1 MSNNLNELLTI
12 PPNVYKCFTKISR
25 LFEVCNYN
33 MTNLTMTSSKLTKGF
48 FFALILIL
56 TTNITLFAQ
65 QANFEAAERFT
76 GDKMEKLIG
85 NTAVFPRWIEDTNN
99 FWYEF
104 EDPNGKNW
112 YFVNGERASQR
123 LLFDQEDM
131 ASQLTMIFER
141 PFNSKDLDLNDF
153 EYDTDK
159 ERFTFHVDSIEFTY
173 NLNGNDLI
181 KGDSLKDEK
190 DENWA
195 TYSPDSTWIAFA
207 KNHNLYVMRSDDQD
221 STEIQLSEDGERW
234 FSYQADEG
242 DTTSNERLRTN
253 ARFFD
258 DETKLY
264 VTRTDMREVD
274 ELWVINS
281 LGDRPELET
290 YKYSMPGEEEIGI
303 DHVEVFDIDS
313 RERVSMD
320 TDKWEDQDL
329 RANYGGHQT
338 GDYRANSSDKLYIYR
353 ENRPSDKVDILIAD
367 TETGETEVL
376 LSETSKP
383 YFNWSFQYFGIMN
396 DGEEYLWWSERTG
409 WGQLYRYDSEGNLKN
424 QITDGDF
431 VVGDVVKVDTA
442 GKKIFFEGF
451 GRDGDNPYHS
461 NLYSVRFDGSDFTHL
476 TPENA
481 NHWISE
487 SEEDNYFVDNI
498 SRVDEPTRSVLR
510 DENGRIR
517 LTLQEVDM
525 SKAEQIGWEAPEEFK
540 IKAADGVTDIHGVMW
555 KPFDFD
561 STKSYPIISYVYPGP
576 QTEPFP
582 TSFSLQGYT
591 GRNQALAQLGFV
603 VVAFGNRGGSP
614 VRSRY
619 YHTYGYDNL
628 RDYPLA
634 DNKYGIEQLAARH
647 PFINVDKVGIFGHSG
662 GGFMSTAALLSYPDF
677 YSAAVSSAGNH
688 DNNVYNTWWGET
700 HHGVTE
706 VKKIVKEMNEDS
718 VEVEKEVIT
727 FESEI
732 KTNASLAE
740 NLKGHLLLV
749 HGDMDS
755 NVHPANTIRL
765 VDALVKA
772 GKRFD
777 LMILPGRRHGFG
789 PYQPYFERQKWYYFA
804 EHLLGDYRT
813 NVNFN
818 LPED

>member
-1 MSNNLNELLTI
+1 MNKATFLKGVALTLSI
-12 PPNVYKCFTKISR
+12 FIMGNWHAV
-25 LFEVCNYN
+25 
-33 MTNLTMTSSKLTKGF
+33 
-48 FFALILIL
+48 
-56 TTNITLFAQ
+56 AQ

-85 NTAVFPRWIEDTNN
+85 NTSVYPRWIDGTNN
-99 FWYEF
+99 FWYTF
-104 EDPNGKNW
+104 ENAEGKNW
-112 YFVNGERASQR
+112 YFVNAERPNQR
-123 LLFDQEDM
+123 LLFDQEEM
-131 ASQLTMIFER
+131 ASQLTEIFER
-141 PFNSKDLDLNDF
+141 PFNALDLDLKDF

-173 NLNGNDLI
+173 NVNGNELI
-181 KGDSLKDEK
+181 KGDSLEK
-190 DENWA
+190 EERENWA
-195 TYSPDSTWIAFA
+195 TYSPDSTYIAFA
-207 KNHNLYVMRSDDQD
+207 KNHNLYIMRSDDPD
-221 STEIQLSEDGERW
+221 STEIQLTEDGERW
-234 FSYQADEG
+234 FSYQADHS
-242 DTTSNERLRTN
+242 DTTSNERLRSR

-258 DETKLY
+258 DEQKIW
-264 VTRTDMREVD
+264 VSRNDARKVD

-281 LGDRPELET
+281 LGERPSLET
-290 YKYSMPGEEEIGI
+290 YKYGMPGEEEIGI
-303 DHVEVFDIDS
+303 DHIEVFDIAS
-313 RERVSMD
+313 RERVRMD

-329 RANYGGHQT
+329 RANYGNHQT
-338 GDYRANSSDKLYIYR
+338 GDYRPNSSDKLYIYR

-376 LSETSKP
+376 LSETSEP
-383 YFNWSFQYFGIMN
+383 YFNWSYQYLGIMN

-409 WGQLYRYDSEGNLKN
+409 WGQLYRYDSEGNLMN
-424 QITDGDF
+424 QITSGNF
-431 VVGDVVKVDTA
+431 VVGDVVKVDTSA
-442 GKKIFFEGF
+442 QRIFFEGY
-451 GRDGDNPYHS
+451 GRDGDHPYNAH
-461 NLYSVRFDGSDFTHL
+461 LYSVKFDGSDFKHL

-481 NHWISE
+481 NHSISE
-487 SEEDNYFVDNI
+487 SDEGNYFVDNY
-498 SRVDEPTRSVLR
+498 SRVDEPTRTVLR
-510 DENGRIR
+510 DENGRIT

-525 SKAEQIGWEAPEEFK
+525 SAAEQIGWQAPEEFK
-540 IKAADGVTDIHGVMW
+540 VKAADGATDIYGVMW

-561 STKSYPIISYVYPGP
+561 STKSYPIVSYVYPGP

-582 TSFSLQGYT
+582 TSFSVTGMT
-591 GRNQALAQLGFV
+591 GRNQALSQLGFV

-614 VRSRY
+614 MRSRY

-647 PFINVDKVGIFGHSG
+647 SFINQNKVGIFGHSG
-662 GGFMSTAALLSYPDF
+662 GGFMSTAALLTYPDF
-677 YSAAVSSAGNH
+677 YTAAVSSAGNH
-688 DNNVYNTWWGET
+688 DNNIYNTWWGET

-706 VKKIVKEMNEDS
+706 IKKTVKEMNEDS

-732 KTNASLAE
+732 KTNAELAE

-749 HGDMDS
+749 HGDMDN
-755 NVHPANTIRL
+755 NVHPANTLRL

-804 EHLLGDYRT
+804 QHLLGDYRT
-813 NVNFN
+813 NVDFN
-818 LPED
+818 LPEDE

>member
-1 MSNNLNELLTI
+1 MNTTTALKGVILT
-12 PPNVYKCFTKISR
+12 FS
-25 LFEVCNYN
+25 LFI
-33 MTNLTMTSSKLTKGF
+33 TSSF
-48 FFALILIL
+48 HSV
-56 TTNITLFAQ
+56 AQ

-85 NTAVFPRWIEDTNN
+85 DTSVDPEWIEDTNN
-99 FWYEF
+99 FWYTYEN
-104 EDPNGKNW
+104 DAGKNW
-112 YFVNGERASQR
+112 YFVNAERPNQR
-123 LLFDQEDM
+123 LLFDQEEM
-131 ASQLTMIFER
+131 AAQLTEIFER
-141 PFNSKDLDLNDF
+141 PFNALDLDLKDF

-159 ERFTFHVDSIEFTY
+159 ERFTFHVDSIKFTY
-173 NLNGNDLI
+173 NVNGNDLI
-181 KGDSLKDEK
+181 KGDSLDKEERKD
-190 DENWA
+190 WA
-195 TYSPDSTWIAFA
+195 TYSPDSTYIAFA
-207 KNHNLYVMRSDDQD
+207 KDHNLFIMRSDDSD
-221 STEIQLSEDGERW
+221 STEIQLTEDGERW
-234 FSYQADEG
+234 FSYQADHG
-242 DTTSNERLRTN
+242 DTTSNKRLRSR

-258 DETKLY
+258 DEQKIW
-264 VTRTDMREVD
+264 VSRNDARKVD
-274 ELWVINS
+274 ELWVIDALS
-281 LGDRPELET
+281 ERPSLET
-290 YKYSMPGEEEIGI
+290 YKYGMPGEDEIGI
-303 DHVEVFDIDS
+303 DHIEVIDITS
-313 RERVSMD
+313 RERVRMD

-329 RANYGGHQT
+329 SANYGNHQT
-338 GDYRANSSDKLYIYR
+338 GDYRPNSSDKLYIYR
-353 ENRPSDKVDILIAD
+353 ENRPSDKMDILIAD

-376 LSETSKP
+376 ISETSEP
-383 YFNWSFQYFGIMN
+383 YFNWSYQYLGIMN
-396 DGEEYLWWSERTG
+396 DGEEYIWWSERTG
-409 WGQLYRYDSEGNLKN
+409 WGQLYRYDSEGNLMN
-424 QITDGDF
+424 RITNGNF
-431 VVGDVVKVDTA
+431 VVGDVVKVDTSA
-442 GKKIFFEGF
+442 QRIFFEGF
-451 GRDGDNPYHS
+451 GRDGDHPYNAH
-461 NLYSVRFDGSDFTHL
+461 LYSVKFDGSDFKHL

-481 NHWISE
+481 NHSISE
-487 SEEDNYFVDNI
+487 SDEGNYFVDNY

-510 DENGRIR
+510 DQNGRVT

-525 SKAEQIGWEAPEEFK
+525 SAAEQIGWEAPEEFK
-540 IKAADGVTDIHGVMW
+540 IKAADGATDIYGVMW

-614 VRSRY
+614 LRSRY

-647 PFINVDKVGIFGHSG
+647 SFINQDKVGIFGHSG

-677 YSAAVSSAGNH
+677 YTAAVSSAGNH
-688 DNNVYNTWWGET
+688 DNNIYNSWWGET

-706 VKKIVKEMNEDS
+706 IKKTVKEMNEDS

-727 FESEI
+727 FQSEI
-732 KTNASLAE
+732 KTNAELAE

-749 HGDMDS
+749 HGDMDN
-755 NVHPANTIRL
+755 NVHPANTLRL

-804 EHLLGDYRT
+804 EHLLGDYQT

-818 LPED
+818 LPEDE

>member
-1 MSNNLNELLTI
+1 MNFSTIVKGVLLTFSLFI
-12 PPNVYKCFTKISR
+12 ISN
-25 LFEVCNYN
+25 FHSV
-33 MTNLTMTSSKLTKGF
+33 
-48 FFALILIL
+48 
-56 TTNITLFAQ
+56 AQ

-85 NTAVFPRWIEDTNN
+85 NTSVYPRWIDDTNN
-99 FWYEF
+99 FWYTYENA
-104 EDPNGKNW
+104 EGKNW
-112 YFVNGERASQR
+112 YFVNAERPNQR
-123 LLFDQEDM
+123 LLFDQEEM
-131 ASQLTMIFER
+131 ASQLTEIFER
-141 PFNSKDLDLNDF
+141 PFNALDLDLKDF

-173 NLNGNDLI
+173 NVNGNDLI
-181 KGDSLKDEK
+181 KGDSLDKEER
-190 DENWA
+190 ENWA
-195 TYSPDSTWIAFA
+195 TYSPNSTYIAFA
-207 KNHNLYVMRSDDQD
+207 KDHNLYIMRSDDPD
-221 STEIQLSEDGERW
+221 STEIQLTEDGERW
-234 FSYQADEG
+234 FSYQADQG
-242 DTTSNERLRTN
+242 DTTSNERLRSR

-258 DETKLY
+258 DEQKIW
-264 VTRTDMREVD
+264 VSRNDSRKVD
-274 ELWVINS
+274 ELWVIDS
-281 LGDRPELET
+281 MGERPSLET
-290 YKYSMPGEEEIGI
+290 YKYGMPGEDEIGI
-303 DHVEVFDIDS
+303 DHIEVFDIDS
-313 RERVSMD
+313 RERVRMD

-329 RANYGGHQT
+329 SANYGNHQT
-338 GDYRANSSDKLYIYR
+338 GDYRPNSSDKLYIYR
-353 ENRPSDKVDILIAD
+353 ENRPSDKMDVLIAD
-367 TETGETEVL
+367 TETGETTVL
-376 LSETSKP
+376 FSETSEP
-383 YFNWSFQYFGIMN
+383 YFNWSYQYLGIMN

-409 WGQLYRYDSEGNLKN
+409 WGQLYRYDSEGNLIN
-424 QITDGDF
+424 QITSGNF
-431 VVGDVVKVDTA
+431 VVGDVVKVDTTA
-442 GKKIFFEGF
+442 QRIFFEGY
-451 GRDGDNPYHS
+451 GRDGDHPYNAH
-461 NLYSVRFDGSDFTHL
+461 LYSVKFDGSDFKHL

-481 NHWISE
+481 NHNISE
-487 SEEDNYFVDNI
+487 SDEGNYFVDNY
-498 SRVDEPTRSVLR
+498 SRVDEPTRTVLR
-510 DENGRIR
+510 DQNGRVT

-525 SKAEQIGWEAPEEFK
+525 SAAKQIGWKAPEEFK
-540 IKAADGVTDIHGVMW
+540 VKAADGATDIYGVMW

-614 VRSRY
+614 MRSRY

-647 PFINVDKVGIFGHSG
+647 SFINQNKVGRVGHSG
-662 GGFMSTAALLSYPDF
+662 GRFMSTAALLSYPDF
-677 YSAAVSSAGNH
+677 YTAAVSSAGNH
-688 DNNVYNTWWGET
+688 DNNIYNTLWGET

-706 VKKIVKEMNEDS
+706 IKKTVKEMNEDS

-732 KTNASLAE
+732 KTNAALAE

-749 HGDMDS
+749 HGDMDN
-755 NVHPANTIRL
+755 NVHPANTLRL

-818 LPED
+818 LPEDE